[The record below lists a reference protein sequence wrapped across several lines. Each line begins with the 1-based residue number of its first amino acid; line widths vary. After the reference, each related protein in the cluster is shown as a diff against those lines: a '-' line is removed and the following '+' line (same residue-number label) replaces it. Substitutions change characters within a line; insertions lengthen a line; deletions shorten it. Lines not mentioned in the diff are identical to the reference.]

1 MTIAQAQEFV
11 ARWRR
16 ILIPWRAHTDAHP
29 RSAQY
34 RRVRRKQ
41 ILISSVQNTDE
52 RSSVRVL
59 GAEARVESQ
68 IQLEER
74 PK

>member
-1 MTIAQAQEFV
+1 MEDSQVDI
-11 ARWRR
+11 
-16 ILIPWRAHTDAHP
+16 HP